1 MKEIILNSV
10 ISEVRASY
18 GNKRAPP
25 RPYLVHPRLMQTDT
39 EGRGRMGKDAE
50 RLGRRGKFEMVL

>member
-18 GNKRAPP
+18 GNKRALP
-25 RPYLVHPRLMQTDT
+25 RPYLVLARPSSSDVDR
-39 EGRGRMGKDAE
+39 RGRTRKDGEA
-50 RLGRRGKFEMVL
+50 RRKMRKEGEV

>member
-25 RPYLVHPRLMQTDT
+25 RPYLVLARPSSSDADRRGRTRKDG
-39 EGRGRMGKDAE
+39 EGRGKIRKEGE
-50 RLGRRGKFEMVL
+50 V

>member
-25 RPYLVHPRLMQTDT
+25 RPYLVHPRLMQTDA

-50 RLGRRGKFEMVL
+50 R